1 VEIRN
6 LDEQPWLLCVDNGH
20 SSSIASSGFGVAPLT
35 RRAQR
40 ALRGDFSFGG
50 QPVIPHVAGRK
61 AALLCPEVCA
71 QADLM
76 VALAVAELG
85 AQWSILSGLFGLG
98 AARLRG
104 MLAAFRDILWRTLVD
119 YYGGHH
125 DFFLQRSAVAQL
137 KLSQ

>member
-1 VEIRN
+1 
-6 LDEQPWLLCVDNGH
+6 
-20 SSSIASSGFGVAPLT
+20 
-35 RRAQR
+35 
-40 ALRGDFSFGG
+40 
-50 QPVIPHVAGRK
+50 VAGRK
-61 AALLCPEVCA
+61 AALLGPEVCA

-104 MLAAFRDILWRTLVD
+104 MLAVFRDILWRTLVD